1 MGSLKRCVYGSVE
14 DDYCETVNHNT
25 TKAKYSPTLKLNV
38 LSLLII
44 IIIIIITLFVNQSTL
59 AYLLIGD
66 TVTKQK

>member
-1 MGSLKRCVYGSVE
+1 ME
-14 DDYCETVNHNT
+14 DNYCETVNHNT

-44 IIIIIITLFVNQSTL
+44 IIIIITLFVNQSTL